1 MKTLL
6 SFVVLFYSALSFAQ
20 INLISAEYQGSG
32 CPQGNV
38 SVVMTPSGSAFSILY
53 DAFDLRVDKN
63 ITVAR
68 ASCRV
73 VLHVKKPRKTGFRI
87 ENAEFRGFVALDAGV
102 SAAQN
107 VRVMVGPNH
116 GHQKLSAEFGSQ
128 VWQGPIAEN
137 YLLTAVRP
145 INKKPPVLDCVPP
158 KENTDI
164 IVDSQI
170 QINNSSANNFGQL
183 TVDSVDGVLVQKFAI
198 TWLNCGK

>member
-1 MKTLL
+1 MKLGLL
-6 SFVVLFYSALSFAQ
+6 LFFFSPLVFAQ
-20 INLISAEYQGSG
+20 ISLISAEYQGSG
-32 CPQGNV
+32 CPQGQV
-38 SVVMTPSGSAFSILY
+38 SVTMTPNGSAFSILY

-102 SAAQN
+102 SASQN
-107 VRVMVGPNH
+107 VKVMVGPNQ

-128 VWQGPIAEN
+128 IWQGPIAEN
-137 YLLTAVRP
+137 YNLSAVRP
-145 INKKPPVLDCVPP
+145 VNKKPPVLDCVPP

-164 IVDSQI
+164 VIDSQI
-170 QINNSSANNFGQL
+170 QVTSAGGEFGQL
-183 TVDSVDGVLVQKFAI
+183 TVDSVDGVLVQKFNV
-198 TWLNCGK
+198 TWVNCGK